1 MLIWTF
7 LFFLIYNNI
16 FCVRV
21 CVWLCA
27 YVFEIIIENYKMRR
41 WYFVKVY
48 GFLILL
54 IASCSPSRVSS
65 QLIPYTRVLNG
76 SSNITCNFESS
87 CSWKWSPDSFT
98 NVSAAQLK
106 EKFTRTSYELPAVDA
121 DGNELGMLKLID
133 NLFFKKSLFSFFIN
147 DTVLLPCMFV
157 STL

>member
-1 MLIWTF
+1 M
-7 LFFLIYNNI
+7 
-16 FCVRV
+16 
-21 CVWLCA
+21 
-27 YVFEIIIENYKMRR
+27 
-41 WYFVKVY
+41 KVY
-48 GFLILL
+48 GFLVLL

-76 SSNITCNFESS
+76 SSNVTCNFESS

-133 NLFFKKSLFSFFIN
+133 MIVFFKECLLSFFIN
-147 DTVLLPCMFV
+147 YTTLLPYLFV

>member
-1 MLIWTF
+1 MRVL
-7 LFFLIYNNI
+7 
-16 FCVRV
+16 CVCV
-21 CVWLCA
+21 CVWLCTR
-27 YVFEIIIENYKMRR
+27 VFEIIIENSKMRR

-48 GFLILL
+48 GFLVLL

-76 SSNITCNFESS
+76 SSNVTCNFESS

-133 NLFFKKSLFSFFIN
+133 MIVFFKECLLSFFIN
-147 DTVLLPCMFV
+147 YTTLLPYLFV